1 MTDVREP
8 GQAGGTDGGRT
19 PWYVSP
25 YLLLS
30 LTSLFWAGNFIVG
43 RAVRDAVP
51 PIGLAFWRWVIAL
64 AILLPF
70 VAGGLWR
77 YRGVVRRE
85 WRILLALGVTGVGA
99 FHSFV
104 YLALQSTQ
112 AINAVL
118 FLATTPLVIIA
129 ISWAAFGD
137 RIGWAGAVGAI
148 ASMAGVVV
156 VIARGDPRVL
166 LALRV
171 NPGDLWMLGA
181 VPTWAIYSVC
191 LKRRPQDL
199 PPLILL
205 AVTMV
210 VGTLAVL
217 PVYVWEHAAGYRFDL
232 DPGALLGLAYVATFA
247 SIVAYVCW
255 NRGVKEVGPN
265 RAGVFINLI
274 PVFAALLAIVFL
286 GERVAA
292 YHLVAA
298 ALVFAGVVLINRE
311 RR

>member
-1 MTDVREP
+1 MRR
-8 GQAGGTDGGRT
+8 GGTSSAGDGAEGRSA

-25 YLLLS
+25 YLLLT

-51 PIGLAFWRWVIAL
+51 PIGLAFWRWTIAM

-70 VAGGLWR
+70 VAGGVWR
-77 YRGVVRRE
+77 YRGVIRRE

-104 YLALQSTQ
+104 YLALQSTP

-129 ISWAAFGD
+129 ISRAAFGD
-137 RIGWAGAVGAI
+137 RIGWAGALGAL
-148 ASMAGVVV
+148 ASLAGVIV
-156 VIARGDPRVL
+156 VIARGDVGVL
-166 LALRV
+166 LALGF

-181 VPTWAIYSVC
+181 VSTWAVYSVC

-210 VGTLAVL
+210 VGTLAIT
-217 PVYVWEHAAGYRFDL
+217 PAYVWEYASGDRFDL
-232 DPGALLGLAYVATFA
+232 DIGAVLGLAYVATFA

-255 NRGVKEVGPN
+255 NQGVKEVGPN

-286 GERVAA
+286 GERVAG
-292 YHLVAA
+292 YHLAAA

-311 RR
+311 RS

>member
-1 MTDVREP
+1 MTEAREP
-8 GQAGGTDGGRT
+8 ASPTERGG
-19 PWYVSP
+19 PWFLSP

-30 LTSLFWAGNFIVG
+30 LTSLFWAGNFVVG

-77 YRGVVRRE
+77 YRAVMRRE
-85 WRILLALGVTGVGA
+85 WRILIMLGVTGVGA

-112 AINAVL
+112 AVNAVL

-137 RIGWAGAVGAI
+137 RIGWAGAAGAA
-148 ASMAGVVV
+148 ASLAGAVL
-156 VIARGDPRVL
+156 VIARGDLDVL
-166 LALRV
+166 LALRF
-171 NPGDLWMLGA
+171 NPGDLWMLCA
-181 VPTWAIYSVC
+181 VPTWAVYSVC

-199 PPLILL
+199 PPLLLL
-205 AVTMV
+205 AATMI
-210 VGTLAVL
+210 VGTLAILPAYIWEYASGDRIRLDAGAVL
-217 PVYVWEHAAGYRFDL
+217 A
-232 DPGALLGLAYVATFA
+232 LAYVAVFA

-265 RAGVFINLI
+265 RAGVFINLM
-274 PVFAALLAIVFL
+274 PVFAALLAIAFL
-286 GERVAA
+286 GERIAV
-292 YHLVAA
+292 YHLMAA
-298 ALVFAGVVLINRE
+298 VLVFAGVVLISRD
-311 RR
+311 RGV